1 MGGPE
6 QKASLKIINSWI
18 YHFSWNAVSY
28 NLTINSISCLLFKI
42 VFHVLATIGIV
53 LTSKGVTLMSGK
65 SMLLFLLF
73 SNQLIFSSFFRKT
86 GTLRS
91 AHIFEIQ
98 IGGRRRGVMVQMTT
112 TCRMALCKSSSSSEL
127 NTSIT
132 SVGWLFLQLP
142 SASLLTDLWEPP
154 VGQPVIWGFP
164 APSSCN
170 FSEFRASAWQTT
182 PLSGSLSELSEGN
195 SFSPSES
202 DDMTIYELLMS
213 TLGGRKKT
221 WYFTGQQQLQFSR
234 KQAVMEC
241 PWLPTLELVKNKT
254 EWICLPFGE
263 PFQKTTTTNK
273 QKIET
278 RIMGLLVFDAKRKLR
293 IGLFVCLFSVLAV
306 CLSSDADGRPG
317 RFDSAASAHRFLE
330 SSKCVLCG
338 RCSCDFVPL
347 LLLSFNG
354 PQSTCRLFCRL

>member
-1 MGGPE
+1 MR
-6 QKASLKIINSWI
+6 I
-18 YHFSWNAVSY
+18 
-28 NLTINSISCLLFKI
+28 
-42 VFHVLATIGIV
+42 
-53 LTSKGVTLMSGK
+53 
-65 SMLLFLLF
+65 
-73 SNQLIFSSFFRKT
+73 
-86 GTLRS
+86 

-98 IGGRRRGVMVQMTT
+98 IGGVDAGSWYKWQWT
-112 TCRMALCKSSSSSEL
+112 TCRRALCKSSSSSEL

-142 SASLLTDLWEPP
+142 SAFLLTDLWEPP

-170 FSEFRASAWQTT
+170 FSELRASAWQTT
-182 PLSGSLSELSEGN
+182 PLSGSLLELSEGN

-213 TLGGRKKT
+213 TLCGRKKT

-263 PFQKTTTTNK
+263 PFQKTTTNK

-306 CLSSDADGRPG
+306 YLQMQMDGLAGSTPLRLMT
-317 RFDSAASAHRFLE
+317 FLE
-330 SSKCVLCG
+330 SSKFVLCSLWF
-338 RCSCDFVPL
+338 CPSSS
-347 LLLSFNG
+347 SFI
-354 PQSTCRLFCRL
+354 